1 MIKNIFYI
9 LTIILCAA
17 TAYFGF
23 ATKGKLEAE
32 RDVTIERF
40 DENRIVAKN
49 IEDKDG
55 EIKIAKEERKT
66 AVDGLNE
73 TSASLENESS
83 KENGLVKQ
91 IGELEGE
98 IEGYDAD
105 LEQIEGAIATA
116 EAIIREMV
124 PEAGANLGVDAVVG
138 YIEDLKNELKD
149 KESELEEKVEIA
161 GKLNEA
167 VNSASSRKENLQGRL
182 SRVKT
187 RIALNGVT
195 ATVTGVSNDYGFAII
210 SRGANNSN
218 IDESSELIVSRGGT
232 LVARLKVAQVE
243 PTQTICDI
251 VPSSL
256 KKGQRIRNG
265 DRVTIEVP
273 ASN

>member
-17 TAYFGF
+17 TVFFGYT
-23 ATKGKLEAE
+23 TKGKLEAE
-32 RDVTIERF
+32 TATTIERF
-40 DENRIVAKN
+40 DDNKVVADN

-55 EIKIAKEERKT
+55 EIKVAKEERKT
-66 AVDGLNE
+66 AVDGRNE

-83 KENGLVKQ
+83 KENGLIKQ
-91 IGELEGE
+91 QGELEGE

-124 PEAGANLGVDAVVG
+124 PEAGANMGVDAVVG
-138 YIEDLKNELKD
+138 HIEDLENELKEKD
-149 KESELEEKVEIA
+149 SELEEKTEIA
-161 GKLNEA
+161 TKLGQA
-167 VNSASSRKENLQGRL
+167 VTSAASRKENLQGRL
-182 SRVKT
+182 AKVKQ
-187 RIALNGVT
+187 RIALNRVT
-195 ATVTGVSNDYGFAII
+195 ATVTGVSNEYGFAII

-218 IDESSELIVSRGGT
+218 IDERSELIVSRNGS

-243 PTQTICDI
+243 PTQTICDV